1 MARKIV
7 TLLLWTFLG
16 LTSVVCLLVAVVLW
30 VVTAPFDP
38 QRRVN
43 HMWSC
48 AWASIYAVFYPGWK
62 VRTIHRDR
70 IAPNQAYVMA
80 ANHTSIADIVLLFT
94 LFRQFKWVSKRENFN
109 LPILGWN
116 MWLSKYIPLVR
127 GDATSTRIMLERC
140 RKFLRE
146 GMSIMMFPE
155 GTRSRDG
162 RVKPF
167 KHGAFTLAHETG
179 VPVVPIAIHGGHALI
194 PKHGTTFAAT
204 AELTVE
210 VLEPIPSTQFD
221 DPVEL
226 GNAVRRR
233 IVEALASHDR
243 TFALGFD
250 GAVPGESE
258 AGEGSTESAPVVD
271 LAASSLDGHAPEA

>member
-16 LTSVVCLLVAVVLW
+16 ITSLICLLIAVVIW
-30 VVTAPFDP
+30 VVTLPFDR

-48 AWASIYAVFYPGWK
+48 AWASMYAVFYPGWK

-70 IAPNQAYVMA
+70 IKGNQAYVLA

-116 MWLSKYIPLVR
+116 MWLSGYIPLVR
-127 GDATSTRIMLERC
+127 GEANSTRTMMDRC
-140 RKFLRE
+140 RKYLRE

-162 RVKPF
+162 RVQPF
-167 KHGAFTLAHETG
+167 KHGAFTLAKETG

-210 VLEPIPSTQFD
+210 VLEPIPSDAFED
-221 DPVEL
+221 AGDL
-226 GNAVRRR
+226 ARAVRTR
-233 IVEALASHDR
+233 IVEALANHDSS
-243 TFALGFD
+243 FALGFD
-250 GAVPGESE
+250 GALPLPDEE
-258 AGEGSTESAPVVD
+258 ASREV
-271 LAASSLDGHAPEA
+271 

>member
-7 TLLLWTFLG
+7 TYLLWTFLG
-16 LTSVVCLLVAVVLW
+16 LTSVLCLLVAAVLW
-30 VVTAPFDP
+30 VVTAPFDR

-48 AWASIYAVFYPGWK
+48 AWASMYAVFYPGWK

-70 IAPNQAYVMA
+70 IKPGQAYVLA

-109 LPILGWN
+109 MPILGWN
-116 MWLSKYIPLVR
+116 MWLSQYIPLVR
-127 GDATSTRIMLERC
+127 GDANSTRTMLERC
-140 RKFLRE
+140 RALLQN

-162 RVKPF
+162 RVQPF
-167 KHGAFTLAHETG
+167 KHGAFSLAHEAG

-210 VLEPIPSTQFD
+210 VLEPVPSDQFED
-221 DPVEL
+221 VTDFAR
-226 GNAVRRR
+226 AVRGR
-233 IVEALASHDR
+233 IVDALALHDS

-250 GAVPGESE
+250 GAIPTENEASDGPG
-258 AGEGSTESAPVVD
+258 
-271 LAASSLDGHAPEA
+271 

>member
-16 LTSVVCLLVAVVLW
+16 ITSFICLLVAVLLW
-30 VVTAPFDP
+30 VVTLPFDR
-38 QRRVN
+38 QRRLN

-48 AWASIYAVFYPGWK
+48 AWASMYAVFYPGWK

-70 IAPNQAYVMA
+70 IEGNQAYVLA

-116 MWLSKYIPLVR
+116 MWLSGYIPLVR
-127 GDATSTRIMLERC
+127 GNTDSTRNMMDRC

-162 RVKPF
+162 RVQPF
-167 KHGAFTLAHETG
+167 KHGAFSLAKETG

-194 PKHGTTFAAT
+194 PKHGSTFAAT

-210 VLEPIPSTQFD
+210 VLEPIPSDAFE
-221 DPVEL
+221 DPADL
-226 GNAVRRR
+226 ARAVRSR
-233 IVEALASHDR
+233 IVETLANHDQS
-243 TFALGFD
+243 FALGFD
-250 GAVPGESE
+250 GARPLPDEE
-258 AGEGSTESAPVVD
+258 ASREV
-271 LAASSLDGHAPEA
+271 